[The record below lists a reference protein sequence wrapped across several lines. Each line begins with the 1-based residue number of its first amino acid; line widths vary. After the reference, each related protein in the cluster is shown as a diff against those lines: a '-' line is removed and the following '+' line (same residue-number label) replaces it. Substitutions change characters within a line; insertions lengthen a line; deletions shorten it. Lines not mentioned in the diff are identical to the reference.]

1 MAFMEN
7 NGKIIID
14 NPIKST
20 ISEAQEAFAGLSDEL
35 GLKSEE
41 DVIELCRDVREKMW
55 ENNNADND

>member
-1 MAFMEN
+1 MEN

-20 ISEAQEAFAGLSDEL
+20 ISEAQEAFAGLADEL